1 MYEIP
6 TNWNKTTYQEYLKY
20 LKKISDKEYK
30 EFHSKICS
38 TKYQI
43 LGIRLP
49 IQRKISKQI
58 SKTNYQEFLNLCTFT
73 YYEEVLISLLVI
85 SNIKEETIFLDYF
98 YKYINK
104 IDNWAICDSF
114 CNSLNIV
121 NNNPPKYFKLCRE
134 LSLSEEE
141 FISRVGLIV
150 ILNFFV
156 KEEYIK
162 DIFDILNS
170 ISSNKYYINMAE
182 AWLVCELYIKYP
194 NFTEPFLKNNKLNN
208 FTHNKSI
215 SKIKDSY
222 RINKEKKEYLNSL
235 KRN

>member
-20 LKKISDKEYK
+20 LKKISEKEYK

-121 NNNPPKYFKLCRE
+121 NNNPPKYFKLC
-134 LSLSEEE
+134 
-141 FISRVGLIV
+141 
-150 ILNFFV
+150 
-156 KEEYIK
+156 
-162 DIFDILNS
+162 
-170 ISSNKYYINMAE
+170 
-182 AWLVCELYIKYP
+182 
-194 NFTEPFLKNNKLNN
+194 
-208 FTHNKSI
+208 
-215 SKIKDSY
+215 
-222 RINKEKKEYLNSL
+222 
-235 KRN
+235 